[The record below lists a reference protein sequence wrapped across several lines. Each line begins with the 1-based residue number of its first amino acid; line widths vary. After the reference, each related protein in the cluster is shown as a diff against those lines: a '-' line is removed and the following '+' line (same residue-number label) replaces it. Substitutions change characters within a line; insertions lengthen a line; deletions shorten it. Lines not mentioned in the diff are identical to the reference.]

1 MAKKTAQVNENSQSE
16 KFKELAREIEAD
28 EDETAFDD
36 KLKRLAKA
44 KPKKE
49 APDK

>member
-1 MAKKTAQVNENSQSE
+1 MDKRKDDEQSQ
-16 KFKELAREIEAD
+16 KFVDKARELEAD
-28 EDETAFDD
+28 EDETEFED

-49 APDK
+49 APAT